1 MDGAYHRLSWPF
13 IFAHWSILWF
23 VHVPTLNRWALLL
36 HSSPE
41 ALNGRLPNQ
50 DLINSVERI
59 SRYTAGVP
67 VTLYDHLD
75 PREEPA
81 ADVTPHWLPQ
91 ALYQIPEV
99 KSYLYQA
106 RNVARHVRY
115 QYHGRGS
122 GVHGL
127 FRK

>member
-1 MDGAYHRLSWPF
+1 M
-13 IFAHWSILWF
+13 
-23 VHVPTLNRWALLL
+23 
-36 HSSPE
+36 
-41 ALNGRLPNQ
+41 
-50 DLINSVERI
+50 
-59 SRYTAGVP
+59 P

-81 ADVTPHWLPQ
+81 ADMAPSWLPQ
-91 ALYQIPEV
+91 VLYQIPEL
-99 KSYLYQA
+99 KTYFYQA
-106 RNVARHVRY
+106 RNVVRHVSY